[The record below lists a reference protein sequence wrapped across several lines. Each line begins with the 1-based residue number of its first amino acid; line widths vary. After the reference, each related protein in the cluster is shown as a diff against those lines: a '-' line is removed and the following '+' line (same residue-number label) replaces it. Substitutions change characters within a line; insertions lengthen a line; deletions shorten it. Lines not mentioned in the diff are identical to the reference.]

1 MCKKVAKKFN
11 FIYYCDYVLKFK
23 EYLKKVCANG
33 GKFMSL
39 TKKKKPLI
47 KAVSELEDVDYSR
60 EPGLDVIYQRL
71 VKGREQFSEVFEK
84 NIKAV
89 MQISSLDLTMH
100 HQTEK
105 INGICCKVSK
115 AAETILGVSSGK
127 HFTTG
132 HNSNNQHEELA
143 NNIIDISSKI
153 EEVHKKTDSSQ
164 EELTNIRN
172 LSEQTIVISKNMQDD
187 MNKLL
192 EIINNM
198 LGLIAGIDTISLQT
212 NLLALNAS
220 IEAAKAGEAGKGFAV
235 VANEIRTL
243 AEETQK
249 LTSDM
254 QDFVDEIKTA
264 SQESAGSAAKTI
276 NSLENMTNKIE
287 YIWELNND
295 NKKHISEI
303 NEAISSI
310 AAVSE
315 EISSNMAE
323 MEGQLVDS
331 ANFMHEVSTEL
342 NKATGPVIDIEK
354 TLDESVKQ
362 MGTMS
367 DDAFYHM
374 KNNEFAKYMENAI
387 SAHHTW
393 LDNLGKM
400 VSLRKILPL
409 QTDPSKCGFGH
420 FYYAINPKIPGVLPI
435 WIELG
440 AKHNRFHKYG
450 TDVINSIKN
459 GDYTYAGQLYTEAK
473 EYSQELIKDMQK
485 IIQISRN

>member
-1 MCKKVAKKFN
+1 
-11 FIYYCDYVLKFK
+11 
-23 EYLKKVCANG
+23 
-33 GKFMSL
+33 MSL
-39 TKKKKPLI
+39 SRKRKPLTR
-47 KAVSELEDVDYSR
+47 AVSELKDVDYSK
-60 EPGLDVIYQRL
+60 EPELDVIYQRL
-71 VKGREQFSEVFEK
+71 INGREQFAKVFEK

-115 AAETILGVSSGK
+115 ATEAIFGVSSEGQ
-127 HFTTG
+127 FTTG
-132 HNSNNQHEELA
+132 HNSNNQHEELTH
-143 NNIIDISSKI
+143 NIIDISSKT
-153 EEVHKKTDSSQ
+153 EEVHKKTNSSQ

-172 LSEQTIVISKNMQDD
+172 LSEQTIVVSKEMQDD

-249 LTSDM
+249 LTGDM

-264 SQESAGSAAKTI
+264 SQKSAGSATETI
-276 NSLENMTNKIE
+276 NSLENMTKKIE
-287 YIWELNND
+287 YVWELNND
-295 NKKHISEI
+295 NKKHVSEI

-323 MEGQLVDS
+323 MENQLKNNTDFMYNVHNELKS
-331 ANFMHEVSTEL
+331 ASE
-342 NKATGPVIDIEK
+342 PVVTIEK
-354 TLDESVKQ
+354 TLDESTKI
-362 MGTMS
+362 MGKMAN
-367 DDAFYHM
+367 DAFFHLERS
-374 KNNEFAKYMENAI
+374 EFSKYISKAI
-387 SAHHTW
+387 IAHKKW
-393 LDNLGKM
+393 LENLGNMIAKKAVM
-400 VSLRKILPL
+400 PL
-409 QTDPSKCGFGH
+409 QLNASKCGFGH
-420 FYYAINPKIPGVLPI
+420 FYYSVKPRIPVIMPVWEALEMKHRKFHQYGATI
-435 WIELG
+435 IEAL
-440 AKHNRFHKYG
+440 
-450 TDVINSIKN
+450 NS
-459 GDYTYAGQLYTEAK
+459 GSYAEAEQIYK
-473 EYSQELIKDMQK
+473 EAEEYSKELIADLT
-485 IIQISRN
+485 QILHEARN

>member
-1 MCKKVAKKFN
+1 M
-11 FIYYCDYVLKFK
+11 
-23 EYLKKVCANG
+23 
-33 GKFMSL
+33 
-39 TKKKKPLI
+39 
-47 KAVSELEDVDYSR
+47 DYSK
-60 EPGLDVIYQRL
+60 EPELDVIYQRL
-71 VKGREQFSEVFEK
+71 INGREQFAKVFEK

-115 AAETILGVSSGK
+115 ATEAIFGVSSEGQ
-127 HFTTG
+127 FTTG
-132 HNSNNQHEELA
+132 HNSNNQHEELTH
-143 NNIIDISSKI
+143 NIIDISSKT
-153 EEVHKKTDSSQ
+153 EEVHKKTNSSQ

-172 LSEQTIVISKNMQDD
+172 LSEQTIVVSKEMQDD

-249 LTSDM
+249 LTGDM

-264 SQESAGSAAKTI
+264 SQKSAGSATETI
-276 NSLENMTNKIE
+276 NSLENMTKKIE
-287 YIWELNND
+287 YVWELNND
-295 NKKHISEI
+295 NKKHVSEI

-323 MEGQLVDS
+323 MESQLVDS
-331 ANFMHEVSTEL
+331 ANFMHEVGTEL
-342 NKATGPVIDIEK
+342 NKATEPVIDIER

-362 MGTMS
+362 MGIMS

-387 SAHHTW
+387 LAHHTW

-400 VSLRKILPL
+400 VALRTILPL

-420 FYYAINPKIPGVLPI
+420 FYYAITPKIPGVLPI

-450 TDVINSIKN
+450 TEVINAIKN
-459 GDYTYAGQLYTEAK
+459 GDYLYAEQIYIEAK
-473 EYSQELIKDMQK
+473 EYSQNLIRDMEK
-485 IIQISRN
+485 IIQISTN

>member
-1 MCKKVAKKFN
+1 
-11 FIYYCDYVLKFK
+11 
-23 EYLKKVCANG
+23 
-33 GKFMSL
+33 MSL
-39 TKKKKPLI
+39 SKRKKPLT
-47 KAVSELEDVDYSR
+47 KAVSELKDVDYSK
-60 EPGLDVIYQRL
+60 EPELDIIYQRL
-71 VKGREQFSEVFEK
+71 VNGREQFAKVFEK

-105 INGICCKVSK
+105 INDISYKVSK
-115 AAETILGVSSGK
+115 ATEAIFGVSARGQ
-127 HFTTG
+127 FTTG
-132 HNSNNQHEELA
+132 YNSNNQHEELA
-143 NNIIDISSKI
+143 HNITDVSSKT
-153 EEVHKKTDSSQ
+153 EVVHKKTDASQ
-164 EELTNIRN
+164 DELTNIRN
-172 LSEQTIVISKNMQDD
+172 MSGQTIAISRNMQDD
-187 MNKLL
+187 MNRLL

-198 LGLIAGIDTISLQT
+198 LSLIAGIDSISLQT

-220 IEAAKAGEAGKGFAV
+220 IEAAKAGKAGKGFAV

-249 LTSDM
+249 LTGDM

-264 SQESAGSAAKTI
+264 SQESAASATETI
-276 NSLENMTNKIE
+276 NSLENMTKKIE

-303 NEAISSI
+303 NKAISSI

-315 EISSNMAE
+315 EINSNMSE

-342 NKATGPVIDIEK
+342 NKAIEPVIDIEK

-362 MGTMS
+362 MGAMS

-374 KNNEFAKYMENAI
+374 KNNEFVKYMENAI
-387 SAHHTW
+387 LAHHTW

-400 VSLRKILPL
+400 VALRTILPL

-459 GDYTYAGQLYTEAK
+459 GDYSYAGQLYMEAK
-473 EYSQELIKDMQK
+473 EYSQNLIKDMEK

>member
-1 MCKKVAKKFN
+1 
-11 FIYYCDYVLKFK
+11 
-23 EYLKKVCANG
+23 
-33 GKFMSL
+33 MSL
-39 TKKKKPLI
+39 SRKRKPLTR
-47 KAVSELEDVDYSR
+47 AVSELKDVDYSK
-60 EPGLDVIYQRL
+60 EPELDVIYQRL
-71 VKGREQFSEVFEK
+71 INGREQFAKVFEK

-115 AAETILGVSSGK
+115 ATEAIFGVSSEGQ
-127 HFTTG
+127 FTTG
-132 HNSNNQHEELA
+132 HNSNNQHEELTH
-143 NNIIDISSKI
+143 NIIDISSKT
-153 EEVHKKTDSSQ
+153 EEVHKKTNSSQ

-172 LSEQTIVISKNMQDD
+172 LSEQTIVVSKEMQDD

-249 LTSDM
+249 LTGDM

-264 SQESAGSAAKTI
+264 SQKSAGIATETI
-276 NSLENMTNKIE
+276 NSLENMTKKIE
-287 YIWELNND
+287 YVWELNND
-295 NKKHISEI
+295 NKKHVSEI

-323 MEGQLVDS
+323 MESQLVDS
-331 ANFMHEVSTEL
+331 ANFMHEVGTEL
-342 NKATGPVIDIEK
+342 NKATEPVIDIER

-362 MGTMS
+362 MGIMS

-387 SAHHTW
+387 LAHHTW

-400 VSLRKILPL
+400 VALRTILPL

-420 FYYAINPKIPGVLPI
+420 FYYAITPKIPGVLPI

-450 TDVINSIKN
+450 TEVINAIKN
-459 GDYTYAGQLYTEAK
+459 GDYLYAEQIYIEAK
-473 EYSQELIKDMQK
+473 EYSQNLIRDMEK
-485 IIQISRN
+485 IIQISTN

>member
-1 MCKKVAKKFN
+1 
-11 FIYYCDYVLKFK
+11 
-23 EYLKKVCANG
+23 
-33 GKFMSL
+33 MSL
-39 TKKKKPLI
+39 SRKRKPLTR
-47 KAVSELEDVDYSR
+47 AVSELKDVDYSK
-60 EPGLDVIYQRL
+60 EPELDVIYQRL
-71 VKGREQFSEVFEK
+71 VKGRKQFAEVFEK

-105 INGICCKVSK
+105 INGICRKVSK
-115 AAETILGVSSGK
+115 ATEAIFGVSSEGQ
-127 HFTTG
+127 FTAG
-132 HNSNNQHEELA
+132 HNSNNQHEELTH
-143 NNIIDISSKI
+143 NIIDISSKT

-172 LSEQTIVISKNMQDD
+172 LSEQTIVVSKEMQDD

-249 LTSDM
+249 LTGDM

-264 SQESAGSAAKTI
+264 SQKSAGSATETI
-276 NSLENMTNKIE
+276 NSLENMTKKIE
-287 YIWELNND
+287 YVWELNND
-295 NKKHISEI
+295 NKKHVSEI

-331 ANFMHEVSTEL
+331 ANFMHEVGTEL
-342 NKATGPVIDIEK
+342 NKATEPVIDIER

-362 MGTMS
+362 MGVMS

-387 SAHHTW
+387 LAHHTW

-400 VSLRKILPL
+400 VALRTILPL

-420 FYYAINPKIPGVLPI
+420 FYYAITPKIPGVLSI

-450 TDVINSIKN
+450 TEVINAIKN
-459 GDYTYAGQLYTEAK
+459 GDYLYAEQIYMEAK
-473 EYSQELIKDMQK
+473 EYSQNLIRDMEK

>member
-1 MCKKVAKKFN
+1 
-11 FIYYCDYVLKFK
+11 
-23 EYLKKVCANG
+23 
-33 GKFMSL
+33 MSL
-39 TKKKKPLI
+39 SRKRKPLTR
-47 KAVSELEDVDYSR
+47 AVSELKDVDYSK
-60 EPGLDVIYQRL
+60 EPELDVIYQRL
-71 VKGREQFSEVFEK
+71 INGREQFAKVFEK

-115 AAETILGVSSGK
+115 ATEAIFGVSSEGQ
-127 HFTTG
+127 FTTG
-132 HNSNNQHEELA
+132 HNSNNQHEELTH
-143 NNIIDISSKI
+143 NIIDISSKT
-153 EEVHKKTDSSQ
+153 EEVHKKTNSSQ

-172 LSEQTIVISKNMQDD
+172 LSEQTIVVSKEMQDD

-235 VANEIRTL
+235 VANEIRT
-243 AEETQK
+243 QK
-249 LTSDM
+249 LTGDM

-264 SQESAGSAAKTI
+264 SQKSAGSATETI
-276 NSLENMTNKIE
+276 NSLENMTKKIE
-287 YIWELNND
+287 YVWELNND
-295 NKKHISEI
+295 NKKHVSEI

-323 MEGQLVDS
+323 MESQLVDS
-331 ANFMHEVSTEL
+331 ANFMHEVGTEL
-342 NKATGPVIDIEK
+342 NKATEPVIDIER

-362 MGTMS
+362 MGIMS

-387 SAHHTW
+387 LAHHTW

-400 VSLRKILPL
+400 VALRTILPL

-420 FYYAINPKIPGVLPI
+420 FYYAITPKIPGVLPI

-450 TDVINSIKN
+450 TEVINAIKN
-459 GDYTYAGQLYTEAK
+459 GDYLYAEQIYIEAK
-473 EYSQELIKDMQK
+473 EYSQNLIRDMEK
-485 IIQISRN
+485 IIQISTN

>member
-1 MCKKVAKKFN
+1 MLFR
-11 FIYYCDYVLKFK
+11 
-23 EYLKKVCANG
+23 
-33 GKFMSL
+33 SL
-39 TKKKKPLI
+39 TR
-47 KAVSELEDVDYSR
+47 AVSELKDVDYSK
-60 EPGLDVIYQRL
+60 EPELDVIYQRL
-71 VKGREQFSEVFEK
+71 INGREQFAKVFEK

-115 AAETILGVSSGK
+115 ATEAIFGVSSEGQ
-127 HFTTG
+127 FTTG
-132 HNSNNQHEELA
+132 HNSNNQHEELTH
-143 NNIIDISSKI
+143 NIIDISSKT
-153 EEVHKKTDSSQ
+153 EEVHKKTNSSQ

-172 LSEQTIVISKNMQDD
+172 LSEQTIVVSKEMQDD

-249 LTSDM
+249 LTGDM

-264 SQESAGSAAKTI
+264 SQKSAGSATETI
-276 NSLENMTNKIE
+276 NSLENMTKKIE
-287 YIWELNND
+287 YVWELNND
-295 NKKHISEI
+295 NKKHVSEI

-323 MEGQLVDS
+323 MESQLVDS
-331 ANFMHEVSTEL
+331 ANFMHEVGTEL
-342 NKATGPVIDIEK
+342 NKATEPVIDIER

-362 MGTMS
+362 MGIMS

-387 SAHHTW
+387 LAHHTW

-400 VSLRKILPL
+400 VALRTILPL

-420 FYYAINPKIPGVLPI
+420 FYYAITPKIPGVLPI

-450 TDVINSIKN
+450 TEVINAIKN
-459 GDYTYAGQLYTEAK
+459 GDYLYAEQIYIEAK
-473 EYSQELIKDMQK
+473 EYSQNLIRDMEK
-485 IIQISRN
+485 IIQISTN